1 MKRENERGVPEV
13 IEFVVRR
20 LLLLI
25 PVLILISAISFGIIY
40 ITPGDIAKN
49 ALMSPS
55 GGADEKSVEEFRIKQ
70 GLDKPIHIQYL
81 TWIGNVVQGDLGY
94 SYMTNE
100 GVSDA
105 IARTFKATLQ
115 LAMVSMLI
123 SLIIAIPA
131 GIISALK
138 HGTIVDDIC
147 RLSALFGVSM
157 PNFWQAYIM
166 IIVFSLFLK
175 VLPSSGYV
183 EGDLSHIILPA
194 ITLGTGYAAVTMR
207 LMRASM
213 LDVLHQD
220 YIRAARAKGL
230 PEHIVIG
237 RHALKNSLIP
247 VVTVAGLN
255 FGYLLNGS
263 VIVET
268 IFAWPGIGNLIVSS
282 ILTKDFPMIQGC
294 ILFIAVIFVLINFV
308 VDISYACLNPR
319 IRYETKN

>member
-1 MKRENERGVPEV
+1 M
-13 IEFVVRR
+13 IEFIVRR
-20 LLLLI
+20 ILLLI
-25 PVLILISAISFGIIY
+25 PVLVLISAISFGIIY
-40 ITPGDIAKN
+40 ITPGDVAKN

-55 GGADEKSVEEFRIKQ
+55 GGADERAVEEFRIKQ
-70 GLDKPIHIQYL
+70 GLDKPIYIQYL
-81 TWIGNVVQGDLGY
+81 TWAGNVLRGDLGY

-105 IARTFKATLQ
+105 ILRTFKATLK
-115 LAMVSMLI
+115 LAIVSMMV

-131 GIISALK
+131 GIIAALK
-138 HGTIVDDIC
+138 HGTIVDDLF
-147 RLSALFGVSM
+147 RFTALSGVSM

-166 IIVFSLFLK
+166 IIVFALFLK
-175 VLPSSGYV
+175 VLPSSGYGG
-183 EGDLSHIILPA
+183 GDLSHIILPA

-213 LDVLHQD
+213 LDVLRQD

-230 PEHIVIG
+230 PEYLVIS

-268 IFAWPGIGNLIVSS
+268 IFAWPGLGNLIVSS
-282 ILTKDFPMIQGC
+282 ILTKDYPMIQGC
-294 ILFIAVIFVLINFV
+294 ILFIAVIFVLINFA
-308 VDISYACLNPR
+308 VDLSYAYLNPR
-319 IRYETKN
+319 IRYETRN

>member
-1 MKRENERGVPEV
+1 M
-13 IEFVVRR
+13 IDFIARR
-20 LLLLI
+20 FLLLI
-25 PVLILISAISFGIIY
+25 PVLILISAVSFGIIY
-40 ITPGDIAKN
+40 ITPGDAAKN

-55 GGADEKSVEEFRIKQ
+55 GGADERSVEEFRIKH
-70 GLDKPIHIQYL
+70 GLDRPIYIQYL
-81 TWIGNVVQGDLGY
+81 TWMGNVVRGDLGY

-100 GVSDA
+100 SVAGA
-105 IARTFKATLQ
+105 ILRTFRATFQ
-115 LAMVSMLI
+115 LAILSMLI

-131 GIISALK
+131 GIIAALK
-138 HGTIVDDIC
+138 HGTIIDDIF
-147 RLSALFGVSM
+147 RLISLFGVSM

-166 IIVFSLFLK
+166 IIVFALMLK
-175 VLPSSGYV
+175 MLPSSGYV
-183 EGDLSHIILPA
+183 DGSISHMILPA

-213 LDVLHQD
+213 LDVLRQD

-230 PEHIVIG
+230 PEYIVIS

-268 IFAWPGIGNLIVSS
+268 IFAWPGLGNLIVSS
-282 ILTKDFPMIQGC
+282 ILNKDFPMIQGC
-294 ILFIAVIFVLINFV
+294 ILFIAVIFLLVNFA
-308 VDISYACLNPR
+308 VDISYAYLNPR
-319 IRYETKN
+319 IRYETGN

>member
-1 MKRENERGVPEV
+1 L
-13 IEFVVRR
+13 IEFIARR
-20 LLLLI
+20 ILLTI
-25 PVLILISAISFGIIY
+25 PVLILISAVSFGIIY
-40 ITPGDIAKN
+40 ITPGDVAEN

-55 GGADEKSVEEFRIKQ
+55 GGADQKAVEEFRLKQ
-70 GLDKPIHIQYL
+70 GLDQPIYIQYMK
-81 TWIGNVVQGDLGY
+81 WMGNVLRGDLGY

-105 IARTFKATLQ
+105 ILRTFGATMK
-115 LAMVSMLI
+115 LAIASMMI
-123 SLIIAIPA
+123 SLVIAIPA

-138 HGTIVDDIC
+138 HGTIIDDLF
-147 RLSALFGVSM
+147 RFTALFGVSM

-166 IIVFSLFLK
+166 IIFFALFLK
-175 VLPSSGYV
+175 VLPSSGFGGG
-183 EGDLSHIILPA
+183 ELSHLVLPA

-213 LDVLHQD
+213 LDVLRQD

-230 PEHIVIG
+230 PEYLVIS

-268 IFAWPGIGNLIVSS
+268 IFAWPGLGKLIVSS
-282 ILTKDFPMIQGC
+282 ILTKDYPMIQGC
-294 ILFIAVIFVLINFV
+294 ILFIAVIFVLINFA
-308 VDISYACLNPR
+308 VDLSYAYLNPR
-319 IRYETKN
+319 IRYETCN

>member
-1 MKRENERGVPEV
+1 L
-13 IEFVVRR
+13 IDFIARR
-20 LLLLI
+20 FLLLI
-25 PVLILISAISFGIIY
+25 PVLILISAVSFGIIY
-40 ITPGDIAKN
+40 ITPGDAAKN

-55 GGADEKSVEEFRIKQ
+55 GGADERSVEEFRIKH
-70 GLDKPIHIQYL
+70 GLDRPIYIQYL
-81 TWIGNVVQGDLGY
+81 TWMGNVVRGDLGY

-100 GVSDA
+100 SVASA
-105 IARTFKATLQ
+105 ILRTFRATFQ
-115 LAMVSMLI
+115 LAILSMLI

-131 GIISALK
+131 GIIAALK
-138 HGTIVDDIC
+138 HGTIIDDIF
-147 RLSALFGVSM
+147 RLISLFGVSM

-166 IIVFSLFLK
+166 IIVFALMLK
-175 VLPSSGYV
+175 MLPSSGYV
-183 EGDLSHIILPA
+183 DGSISHMILPA

-213 LDVLHQD
+213 LDVLRQD

-230 PEHIVIG
+230 PEYIVIS

-268 IFAWPGIGNLIVSS
+268 IFAWPGLGNLIVSS
-282 ILTKDFPMIQGC
+282 ILNKDFPMIQGC
-294 ILFIAVIFVLINFV
+294 ILFIAVIFLLVNFA
-308 VDISYACLNPR
+308 VDISYAYLNPR
-319 IRYETKN
+319 IRYETGN